1 MAAARPLLGL
11 AAAAAE
17 AAVLLLLLIGAIAVP
32 AAECQVLVM
41 GAYNETC
48 PQAEDVVLKE
58 MTAMVAKSPDLAAA
72 VLRLF
77 SLDCFVGGCE
87 GSILL
92 DSTPGNTAEKDA
104 PLNRGVRGYEVV
116 DAIKAKLDAACPGVV
131 SCADTLALAARDSI
145 RLTKGPFIPLP
156 TGRRDGNR
164 SVAAD
169 VALFSPAP
177 DANITDII
185 NLFAIRFNLTAKDVA
200 VLSGAVLDGVA
211 AAVRLGRRQG
221 RVGPGA
227 GRQLHGDPARAVQ
240 ARPATTPRSSTWTP
254 PPRPPS
260 TPTTTRSSPAT
271 GASCPPTP
279 RCSGTLPPATTS
291 SVRPK
296 PPRRTSSS
304 PTSPRPSS
312 P

>member
-92 DSTPGNTAEKDA
+92 DSTPAWQHRREGRAAE
-104 PLNRGVRGYEVV
+104 PGRPWVRGGGRHQGQARRRLPRRRLLRRHARARRARLHQAGACITTRASIYIFIYNKKKQCHGDGFAV
-116 DAIKAKLDAACPGVV
+116 DETCTCMMHCLVDGQ
-131 SCADTLALAARDSI
+131 
-145 RLTKGPFIPLP
+145 TKGPFIPLP

-200 VLSGAVLDGVA
+200 VLSGMLVVA
-211 AAVRLGRRQG
+211 
-221 RVGPGA
+221 
-227 GRQLHGDPARAVQ
+227 
-240 ARPATTPRSSTWTP
+240 
-254 PPRPPS
+254 
-260 TPTTTRSSPAT
+260 
-271 GASCPPTP
+271 
-279 RCSGTLPPATTS
+279 
-291 SVRPK
+291 
-296 PPRRTSSS
+296 SSS
-304 PTSPRPSS
+304 YFPICCSVEEIGNFIIV
-312 P
+312 